1 MGNVLGIAGSGMRA
15 AQQGI
20 QVAAH
25 NVANLATPEVTRLQL
40 QRGSST
46 DGGVHTTVT
55 TTAADPS
62 APLADLVAARS
73 EVIAFAANAAVIRR
87 SDDMLGALLDQR
99 A

>member
-1 MGNVLGIAGSGMRA
+1 MGNVMGIAGSGMRA

-25 NVANLATPEVTRLQL
+25 NVANLATPDATRLQL
-40 QRGSST
+40 QRGSSAE
-46 DGGVHTTVT
+46 GGVQTTVT
-55 TTAADPS
+55 ATAADPS

-87 SDDMLGALLDQR
+87 SHDMLGALLDQR

>member
-1 MGNVLGIAGSGMRA
+1 MGTVMGIAGSGMRA
-15 AQQGI
+15 AHQGI

-25 NVANLATPEVTRLQL
+25 NVANLATADATRLQL
-40 QRGSST
+40 QRGSSAE
-46 DGGVHTTVT
+46 GGVLTTVT
-55 TTAADPS
+55 PTAADPS